1 MTVAT
6 TTGFA
11 ALAAA
16 LALAALPALSE
27 TVPAVPDYL
36 FRAPEQQ
43 WVMGASLGQP
53 GAACQPEQCE
63 AGYRSGDLVL
73 SVTRTPGVIR
83 AVAGVRGCAAVSWHL
98 IQPSSLAG
106 LSPADQYGVIA
117 RAAQSAA
124 RLARSRCSPGVS
136 DLIDTGSLYVIVPP
150 YGWPG

>member
-11 ALAAA
+11 GLAAVAA
-16 LALAALPALSE
+16 LIALPALAE
-27 TVPAVPDYL
+27 TVPTIPDYL

-43 WVMGASLGQP
+43 WVTGASLGQP
-53 GAACQPEQCE
+53 GDACEPQHCE

-73 SVTRTPGVIR
+73 SVTRGPAAIR

-98 IQPSSLAG
+98 IQPSSLVG
-106 LSPADQYGVIA
+106 LSPSDQYRVIA
-117 RAAQSAA
+117 RAATSAA